1 MRTPISII
9 AILLFNITTS
19 MSAQS
24 NDTLIYVGDPM
35 CSWCYGFSPELK
47 KTVKALDDQVS
58 FKMVMGGLR
67 PYNTEQVNSM
77 KDFLKGHWEH
87 VNQASGQ
94 PFDYTVLD
102 EGDFAYDTEPPS
114 RAVLVVRKLKPDMEL
129 QFFEAVQRLFYVNGK
144 NMSLTSTY
152 SELVESMDIDV
163 EQFKAEFESSAM
175 KQAVRADFELAAK
188 MGVRG
193 FPSMVLKRGDQYY
206 LLANGYTKADDLI
219 KRIQQVD

>member
-1 MRTPISII
+1 M
-9 AILLFNITTS
+9 N
-19 MSAQS
+19 AQS

-67 PYNTEQVNSM
+67 PYNTEQVNTM
-77 KDFLKGHWEH
+77 KDFLKGHWKH
-87 VNQASGQ
+87 VNEASGQ

-102 EGDFAYDTEPPS
+102 NGNFAYDTEPPS
-114 RAVLVVRKLKPDMEL
+114 RAVLVVRKLKPEMEL
-129 QFFEAVQRLFYVNGK
+129 QFFEAVQQLFYMDGK
-144 NMSLTSTY
+144 NMSLVSTY
-152 SELVESMDIDV
+152 SELVESMGIKTG
-163 EQFKAEFESSAM
+163 QFQTEFESSAM

-193 FPSMVLKRGDQYY
+193 FPSIVLRRGDQYY
-206 LLANGYTKADDLI
+206 LLANGYTKADELL
-219 KRIQQVD
+219 KRIRQVN